1 MTRGQGVGEDQS
13 WAYREIG
20 KGRWT
25 SLPLYLAV
33 TLPECLTVSLPVC
46 LQDELQVR
54 RRQLGECE
62 RGQEALSRVTSC
74 FQQLSSA
81 LGSSCDGSFLR
92 EEMEESRVLAYK
104 ICCGTTC
111 LSVCL
116 TYKICCGTTCL
127 SVCLAYKICC
137 GTTCLSV

>member
-1 MTRGQGVGEDQS
+1 MS
-13 WAYREIG
+13 
-20 KGRWT
+20 RWRR
-25 SLPLYLAV
+25 SL
-33 TLPECLTVSLPVC
+33 
-46 LQDELQVR
+46 DELQVR

-92 EEMEESRVLAYK
+92 EEMEDSRVLAYK

-111 LSVCL
+111 LPVN
-116 TYKICCGTTCL
+116 L
-127 SVCLAYKICC
+127 SVY
-137 GTTCLSV
+137 LSV